1 MIRRRAIGVAL
12 ILLLG
17 GCNLSLT
24 DTQLPGGPDVGDHP
38 LHVTFESADTLN
50 LVKQA
55 TVKVDDVTVGVV
67 DDIQRVGWHAQ
78 VSLLIRS
85 DVHLPANS
93 TVSVRQTGLLGEK
106 YVALA
111 APSGAPSV
119 GDLVDGSHID
129 LDHSTRGIEIEEVL
143 GALSLLL
150 NGGGIDRLQT
160 ISRELHQALDGRE
173 GDFGSYL
180 SELTTFTSTLDRNR
194 QAIVGTINGLDQ
206 LATRVKKGRAT
217 IDAALDSIG
226 PALKVLADQQH
237 QLTRMLVATARLG
250 DVGGR
255 TMIALRH
262 ELTANLESLDPL
274 LTQLVKTGDDLPQAL
289 GFALTFPFP
298 DAILQAIHGDY
309 VNIDLDVNLALKRLL
324 ANEQGGGDHD
334 GGTLPPIDLPPL
346 PPIPGLPG
354 LPDLPLPDLPGL
366 PTLDDVLF
374 RQWFPASSSGVT
386 R

>member
-129 LDHSTRGIEIEEVL
+129 LDHSTRGIEIEEARCPCCSTAV
-143 GALSLLL
+143 ASTDSRPSPASCTRLS
-150 NGGGIDRLQT
+150 T
-160 ISRELHQALDGRE
+160 VA
-173 GDFGSYL
+173 
-180 SELTTFTSTLDRNR
+180 
-194 QAIVGTINGLDQ
+194 
-206 LATRVKKGRAT
+206 RAT
-217 IDAALDSIG
+217 S
-226 PALKVLADQQH
+226 V
-237 QLTRMLVATARLG
+237 
-250 DVGGR
+250 
-255 TMIALRH
+255 
-262 ELTANLESLDPL
+262 
-274 LTQLVKTGDDLPQAL
+274 
-289 GFALTFPFP
+289 
-298 DAILQAIHGDY
+298 
-309 VNIDLDVNLALKRLL
+309 
-324 ANEQGGGDHD
+324 
-334 GGTLPPIDLPPL
+334 
-346 PPIPGLPG
+346 
-354 LPDLPLPDLPGL
+354 
-366 PTLDDVLF
+366 PTC
-374 RQWFPASSSGVT
+374 RS
-386 R
+386 